1 MNLPPRVPQR
11 VDGAALA
18 VLGFLAL
25 VWGYNWVAVKVA
37 LQYSAPFPFA
47 AERSAG
53 GGLCLLLVL
62 VLARQPLKVPYPA
75 RTLLLGLLQTS
86 LFTSL
91 TSWALVHGG
100 AGKSAVL
107 VFTMPFWVILAAP
120 FVLHERL
127 RGMQWLAVLCAFGG
141 LVLILSPWQHVPD
154 LGSGALAL
162 GAGIAWALA
171 VLVAKKIPVRGHW
184 ELLSLTAW
192 QMILGAVPLV
202 IIAFLVPGR
211 ATDWTWVYDATLAY
225 NVLFATALAW
235 LLWLFIVGRLPATQS
250 GLTSLAIPVVG
261 VLSGWWQLG
270 ERPTHSEVMG
280 MLLVFAGLALLPFA
294 APKAVKPAK
303 I

>member
-1 MNLPPRVPQR
+1 MNRAPHATHT

-18 VLGFLAL
+18 ALVFLAF
-25 VWGYNWVAVKVA
+25 VWGYNWVAVKIA
-37 LQYSAPFPFA
+37 LQYAAPFPFA

-62 VLARQPLKVPYPA
+62 LLARRPLKPLYPA
-75 RTLLLGLLQTS
+75 RALLLGLLQTT
-86 LFTSL
+86 LFTGL

-127 RGMQWLAVLCAFGG
+127 RGVQWLAVLFAFGG
-141 LVLILSPWQHVPD
+141 LLLILSPWQRVPD
-154 LGSGALAL
+154 LGSAVLALA
-162 GAGIAWALA
+162 AGVTWALS

-192 QMILGAVPLV
+192 QMLLGAAPLV
-202 IIAFLVPGR
+202 VIALLVPGR
-211 ATDWTWVYDATLAY
+211 ATDWTWTYDAMLVY
-225 NVLFATALAW
+225 NILFSTAAAW
-235 LLWLFIVGRLPATQS
+235 VLWLFIVGRLPATQS
-250 GLTSLAIPVVG
+250 GLTSLAVPVVG

-270 ERPTHSEVMG
+270 ERPGASEVAG
-280 MLLVFAGLALLPFA
+280 MLLVFAGLALLPYA
-294 APKAVKPAK
+294 ASRSRAG
-303 I
+303 

>member
-1 MNLPPRVPQR
+1 MSTTPRAPDR

-18 VLGFLAL
+18 VLGVLSL

-37 LQYSAPFPFA
+37 LEYSAPFPFA

-62 VLARQPLKVPYPA
+62 ALARQPLRIRHPG
-75 RTLLLGLLQTS
+75 RTLLLGLLQTT

-127 RGMQWLAVLCAFGG
+127 RGMQWLAVACAFGG
-141 LVLILSPWQHVPD
+141 LVLILSPWQRVPD
-154 LGSGALAL
+154 LGSSMLALA
-162 GAGIAWALA
+162 AGIAWALA
-171 VLVAKKIPVRGHW
+171 VLVAKKTPVAGHW

-192 QMILGAVPLV
+192 QMVLGAVPLV
-202 IIAFLVPGR
+202 LVALQVPGR
-211 ATDWTWVYDATLAY
+211 ATDWTWVYDATLLY
-225 NVLFATALAW
+225 NILFATALAW

-270 ERPTHSEVMG
+270 ERPSTGVVAG
-280 MLLVFAGLALLPFA
+280 MLLVFAGLTLLPFA
-294 APKAVKPAK
+294 QRRLQGR
-303 I
+303 